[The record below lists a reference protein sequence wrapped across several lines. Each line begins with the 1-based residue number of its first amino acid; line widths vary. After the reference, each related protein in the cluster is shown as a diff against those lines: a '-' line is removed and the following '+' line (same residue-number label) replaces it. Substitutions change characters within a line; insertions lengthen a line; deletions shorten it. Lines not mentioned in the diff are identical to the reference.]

1 MPDKTIIFGDIIDG
15 SSREKLK
22 QKSGDL
28 EKHLS
33 WYQAPIDLKI
43 DSGSLMVFVDLDD
56 PRFSTPDFLV
66 SLATSRADVTL
77 VGKADNSSVNEAIK
91 FSKLGISEILSGEQ
105 CFERLGRL
113 LEEIE
118 TIPDEKP
125 QSVERFGIE
134 ALIGSTP
141 SIQNIKNQIA
151 LLADVDFPSAMI
163 LGKTGSGKGL
173 IAKILHYTGV
183 RRNHNLVE
191 VNCSAIPDELFE
203 SELFGHVKGAFTDAK
218 SDKMGLFE
226 YAQNGTLFLDEVGN
240 LSASAQSKL
249 LKILEDKRLR
259 KIGSVRETDVN
270 VRVVVAT
277 NLNLDNAVR
286 EGRFREDL
294 YYRLNL
300 LTIEIPELKE
310 RLEDIPLLTNYY
322 LEFYSKIYG
331 KPGLKIE
338 DQALSEM
345 REYNWPGNIRELCN
359 VIERAVL
366 LTKGQTVKA
375 KLVRAAFKNSRIN
388 LADRQMISI
397 NVPPQGVSLD
407 SIEQQIVK
415 QVLDMFS
422 WNKTEA
428 ARFLQISRPRLRRI
442 LQDATPVQDRRK
454 S

>member
-1 MPDKTIIFGDIIDG
+1 
-15 SSREKLK
+15 
-22 QKSGDL
+22 
-28 EKHLS
+28 
-33 WYQAPIDLKI
+33 
-43 DSGSLMVFVDLDD
+43 
-56 PRFSTPDFLV
+56 
-66 SLATSRADVTL
+66 
-77 VGKADNSSVNEAIK
+77 
-91 FSKLGISEILSGEQ
+91 
-105 CFERLGRL
+105 
-113 LEEIE
+113 
-118 TIPDEKP
+118 
-125 QSVERFGIE
+125 
-134 ALIGSTP
+134 
-141 SIQNIKNQIA
+141 
-151 LLADVDFPSAMI
+151 VDFPGAMI

-249 LKILEDKRLR
+249 LKILEDKKLR
-259 KIGSVRETDVN
+259 KIGSVQETDIN
-270 VRVVVAT
+270 VRVVAAT

-286 EGRFREDL
+286 DGKFREDL

-300 LTIEIPELKE
+300 LTLEIPDLKE
-310 RLEDIPLLTNYY
+310 RLEDIPLLTAHY

-331 KPGLKIE
+331 KPGLTIE
-338 DQALSEM
+338 DQALAEM
-345 REYNWPGNIRELCN
+345 REYSWPGNIRELCN

-366 LTKGQTVKA
+366 LTKGRTVKA

-397 NVPPQGVSLD
+397 NVPQHGIGLD
-407 SIEQQIVK
+407 TIELQIVK

-428 ARFLQISRPRLRRI
+428 ARFLKISRPRLRRI
-442 LQDATPVQDRRK
+442 LQDAAPTLNRRK